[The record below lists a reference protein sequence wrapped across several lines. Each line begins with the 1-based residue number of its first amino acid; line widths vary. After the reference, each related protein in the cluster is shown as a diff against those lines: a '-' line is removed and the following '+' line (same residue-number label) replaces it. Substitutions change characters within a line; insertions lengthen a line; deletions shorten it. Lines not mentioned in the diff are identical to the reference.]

1 MNCKYP
7 LFLSVSICCCLGVVI
22 GTNAGAQNFSRTA
35 TVPGQ
40 GVYINTGPQNPLLNN
55 LQASWETANLQAQ
68 EQLTRAQA
76 AQVMIQNQ
84 IMIEQAAKQERQE
97 QMIQQQ
103 QREIE
108 QLRRQ
113 QQSGQ

>member
-1 MNCKYP
+1 MRSS
-7 LFLSVSICCCLGVVI
+7 LFLTTICGFLVVSLCSDAV
-22 GTNAGAQNFSRTA
+22 AQNFSRTA

-55 LQASWETANLQAQ
+55 LQAGWETANLQAQ
-68 EQLTRAQA
+68 EELTRAQA

-97 QMIQQQ
+97 QMIRQQQ
-103 QREIE
+103 QEIE
-108 QLRRQ
+108 ILRRQ
-113 QQSGQ
+113 QQ